1 MGSPERHALMQRA
14 ACPCLRPDAAQTV
27 KGGAL
32 AQGDVLL
39 AAVVSSPVHASTQQR
54 AHWVCAILLS
64 HFLLF
69 ESKISNIGFELGL
82 LATTLY
88 QTNSPELVQMLP

>member
-1 MGSPERHALMQRA
+1 MQRA

-27 KGGAL
+27 KGGAQ
-32 AQGDVLL
+32 AQGDLLL